1 MIVSIIFS
9 IWASVFSH
17 PLHVTFSELNYNKDS
32 KTIELSIR
40 IFTDDFETTL
50 RSYSSAKVDLTH
62 PSDKKTTEKWMND
75 YIQKNF
81 VLYIDSKLQTLQ
93 FVGYE
98 IKGESVWVYFESVV
112 SAVPKKFNVINQ
124 LLYDFS
130 NKQMNLIRVIIENN
144 EKTGKLTHPDKSL
157 SFSF

>member
-9 IWASVFSH
+9 ILASVFSH
-17 PLHVTFSELNYNKDS
+17 PLHVTFSELNYNRDS

-81 VLYIDSKLQTLQ
+81 ILYIDSKFQTLQ

-112 SAVPKKFNVINQ
+112 SAVPKKINIINDHPHPHH
-124 LLYDFS
+124 LG
-130 NKQMNLIRVIIENN
+130 NKKNLKYSVN
-144 EKTGKLTHPDKSL
+144 KLTKIKKKTAGY
-157 SFSF
+157 FSAS